1 MIITI
6 LNGNMQPEPNG
17 FSIYVSDLTRQ
28 LQKDHTVNHFQLREM
43 RINLHFPNFV
53 KKQIS

>member
-28 LQKDHTVNHFQLREM
+28 MQKDHTVNHFQLREM